1 MTSIF
6 EGQLPKN
13 KAETSIKTGVIWV
26 LGTGWGTRP
35 Q

>member
-13 KAETSIKTGVIWV
+13 KAETSIKTGVIS
-26 LGTGWGTRP
+26 GWGTRP